1 MDTGIGPLSL
11 FSGCAGMALG
21 LITPG
26 APLSSTSDALG
37 DAGTPAPGA
46 ANGVLGD

>member
-11 FSGCAGMALG
+11 LSDCAGMALG

-26 APLSSTSDALG
+26 APLSASAALG
-37 DAGTPAPGA
+37 DAGTAAPGA